1 MLNIS
6 ANLLSAADSPMQCK
20 RTNMEGEPGEPLR
33 NPSHDGGGCCVHV
46 ATLTWERP
54 VFSWLIETMRYPSEH
69 LPVWYA
75 LGGLT
80 LATVLAGIVGAMFSW
95 KRHADRY
102 GRVLVRGCS
111 RLLCCCRQCRTESQ
125 QPMVG
130 PAKVSEAEG
139 HEVRAKKTKAERNE
153 EAALRAMGAAIEAFL
168 AFTLAASFW
177 FNVLNLVEMGENEDT
192 RARPYFMLEAFVL
205 CAACVASCALACV
218 LGLQAAVDHESMLDT
233 KAFSSALPLWP
244 WLVLLS
250 FLASPGLLKL
260 LPWRIVDHEGFPTR
274 SSQRV
279 AALIPAV
286 MGGAI
291 ATMEAVY
298 WIAIGAET
306 DSVFFF
312 SFGFN
317 LLLFLRQR
325 LVHLFRILQRRLSAQ
340 PKQRVGAG
348 KRLLKDQDFS
358 GFLDR
363 TNEKADSEENEVAVN
378 PIMLYRYDE
387 KRRKDRE
394 KKLQKAANAEGLGS
408 GGRFR
413 TGGLRRLNLGIE
425 EARRETD
432 EMKLNAYL
440 KGMLQENVSSSV
452 ASSSDAVEGSVKVE
466 DASDAMEARSVAE
479 RLHEDLD
486 RHHKLHESKG
496 RARDVTFSNIKQA
509 RQSIAK
515 APMRRARIGSSSDDV
530 HAFPHDALEG
540 LAPSGGLAKLESAEE
555 VAQHVLMDS
564 GKPFED
570 QGLGEASQ
578 GVLGDTDAGFLVLED
593 EERRKGL
600 ASRRMSLG
608 LHSRRM

>member
-1 MLNIS
+1 M
-6 ANLLSAADSPMQCK
+6 AA
-20 RTNMEGEPGEPLR
+20 
-33 NPSHDGGGCCVHV
+33 
-46 ATLTWERP
+46 LTWERP

-80 LATVLAGIVGAMFSW
+80 LATVLAGIVGAKFSW

-111 RLLCCCRQCRTESQ
+111 RFLCCCRHRRIESQ

-153 EAALRAMGAAIEAFL
+153 EAALRAMGAVIEAFL

-192 RARPYFMLEAFVL
+192 RARPYFMLEACVL

-218 LGLQAAVDHESMLDT
+218 LGLQAAVVKVDHDSMLDT

-244 WLVLLS
+244 WIVLLS

-260 LPWRIVDHEGFPTR
+260 LPWRVADHEGFPTR

-279 AALIPAV
+279 AALIPAI
-286 MGGAI
+286 MGGAM
-291 ATMEAVY
+291 ATIEGIY

-317 LLLFLRQR
+317 MLLFLRQR
-325 LVHLFRILQRRLSAQ
+325 LVQLFRTMQRRLSGQ
-340 PKQRVGAG
+340 SKQRVGAG
-348 KRLLKDQDFS
+348 RRLLKDKDLS

-363 TNEKADSEENEVAVN
+363 TNEKAESEENDVAIN
-378 PIMLYRYDE
+378 PIMLHRYEE

-394 KKLQKAANAEGLGS
+394 KKLHKAANAENPGT

-413 TGGLRRLNLGIE
+413 TGGLRRLNLGIDQ
-425 EARRETD
+425 ANRETD

-440 KGMLQENVSSSV
+440 KGELQVHASSSA
-452 ASSSDAVEGSVKVE
+452 ASSSDAVESSAEVE
-466 DASDAMEARSVAE
+466 DEAEAIEARSMVE
-479 RLHEDLD
+479 RLHEDIN
-486 RHHKLHESKG
+486 RHHKLNESQG
-496 RARDVTFSNIKQA
+496 RAREVQRSNIQEA
-509 RQSIAK
+509 RKNIAK
-515 APMRRARIGSSSDDV
+515 APKRRARIGSSSDDV
-530 HAFPHDALEG
+530 RAVPHVAVEGVAAQSGAWSKLAPIEEVGQHLLLDSG
-540 LAPSGGLAKLESAEE
+540 LAS
-555 VAQHVLMDS
+555 
-564 GKPFED
+564 ED
-570 QGLGEASQ
+570 QALAEASR
-578 GVLGDTDAGFLVLED
+578 GVLGDSGAEVLVLED
-593 EERRKGL
+593 EEPRKGL
-600 ASRRMSLG
+600 ASRRISLG